1 MKWMV
6 SSSHS
11 MWHNLPEPESEC
23 PAAHSLA
30 AEGAVLTV
38 TAGSRLAGRSATP
51 TPVSDSWRITSSL
64 TPVLLLD
71 RRLGTAVWSEP
82 QRAEASRNSRTH
94 ASGPA
99 HSQNSCRPM
108 LKMCLWW
115 STWTWGY
122 PGLKRALEITVNNV
136 GHSISVKHSSSHTV
150 QSSSTK
156 YSPTHHTNM
165 VTFLQDLRHVMF
177 VYIYKY
183 DWDHLLFAYCK

>member
-38 TAGSRLAGRSATP
+38 TAGSRLAGRSAAP

-71 RRLGTAVWSEP
+71 RRPGTAVWSEP

-99 HSQNSCRPM
+99 HSQNSCRSM
-108 LKMCLWW
+108 LYMRAPLMKRMDLGIP
-115 STWTWGY
+115 WTKESSGDY
-122 PGLKRALEITVNNV
+122 CEQCGSFHQCQAQQQS
-136 GHSISVKHSSSHTV
+136 HSADLFYQILTHSSH
-150 QSSSTK
+150 
-156 YSPTHHTNM
+156 
-165 VTFLQDLRHVMF
+165 
-177 VYIYKY
+177 
-183 DWDHLLFAYCK
+183 